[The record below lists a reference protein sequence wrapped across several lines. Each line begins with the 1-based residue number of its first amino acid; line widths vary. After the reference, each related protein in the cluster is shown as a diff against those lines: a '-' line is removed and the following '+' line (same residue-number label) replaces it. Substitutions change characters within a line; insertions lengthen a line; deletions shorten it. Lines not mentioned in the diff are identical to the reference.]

1 MRTQMSRR
9 FGMAAV
15 SGLALSL
22 VSAPSAR
29 ADLPGTG
36 IVKDVVGGATG
47 WTFDTI
53 AAGIAGWVLSGVSYF
68 VNGAVDFLRTS
79 ARPDVEAIWFA
90 GPGSPYTTVRGI
102 AVVLL
107 VGFVLLGVLQGLV
120 HGDAA
125 GMLRRVAGNL
135 PVAVVGMVATTAVV
149 GRLLALTDA
158 LSDAVLSGTGGQALH
173 FLSGLG
179 GTAGGAVS
187 GFAAVVL
194 GLVAVLA
201 ALVLWVELIVRASLV
216 YLLVAISPIGFA
228 ATLWPAARGFLR
240 KTVEVLIAV
249 IASKFVI
256 CVALSIGV
264 AALAGAGG
272 NGLTETA
279 AAPAVSGMAPS
290 VGVSLATLLIGAVI
304 LALAAFSPF
313 LVLRLIPLAEGAL
326 VAQGISRGP
335 ARAVQAGAA
344 TYSSTRTLSRLS
356 GSGGAGAAGA
366 GDGANAA
373 ATGPARSGP
382 AGAGFTKATAGGSGA
397 ASGAGAAAGAAGAL
411 RVPFDISRQKASGQA
426 DAARANGSRV
436 NGGPSQPGS
445 PDANGGGQR

>member
-1 MRTQMSRR
+1 VV
-9 FGMAAV
+9 AAV
-15 SGLALSL
+15 SGLVLTLA
-22 VSAPSAR
+22 SAPSAR

-36 IVKDVVGGATG
+36 IVKDVIGGATG
-47 WTFDTI
+47 WTFGTI
-53 AAGIAGWVLSGVSYF
+53 AAGIAEWVLGGVSYF

-79 ARPDVEAIWFA
+79 ARPDVEAAWFS
-90 GPGSPYTTVRGI
+90 GPGSPYATVRGV
-102 AVVLL
+102 ALVLL
-107 VGFVLLGVLQGLV
+107 IGFVLLGVLQGLV
-120 HGDAA
+120 HGDAP
-125 GMLRRVAGNL
+125 GMLKRVAGRL
-135 PVAVVGMVATTAVV
+135 PVAVVGMVVTTVV
-149 GRLLALTDA
+149 AGRLLALTDA

-173 FLSGLG
+173 FLSGFS
-179 GTAGGAVS
+179 GTASGATS

-228 ATLWPAARGFLR
+228 AALWPAARGFLR

-264 AALAGAGG
+264 AALAGADG
-272 NGLTETA
+272 NGATETA
-279 AAPAVSGMAPS
+279 AGPAVSGMAPS

-356 GSGGAGAAGA
+356 GSSGAGAGGA
-366 GDGANAA
+366 SAAANAA
-373 ATGPARSGP
+373 PPGPAQSVS
-382 AGAGFTKATAGGSGA
+382 AGAGFTKAAAGGGA

-411 RVPFDISRQKASGQA
+411 RVPFDATRQKASGQA
-426 DAARANGSRV
+426 DAARANGSRG
-436 NGGPSQPGS
+436 NGRPSQSGS
-445 PDANGGGQR
+445 PETNGGQR

>member
-1 MRTQMSRR
+1 MRSQRNCR
-9 FGMAAV
+9 FGTAAA
-15 SGLALSL
+15 SGLVLTLAT
-22 VSAPSAR
+22 APSAR

-36 IVKDVVGGATG
+36 IVKDVIGGATG
-47 WTFDTI
+47 WTFGTI
-53 AAGIAGWVLSGVSYF
+53 AAGIAEWVLGGVSYF

-79 ARPDVEAIWFA
+79 ARPDVEAAWFA
-90 GPGSPYTTVRGI
+90 GPGSPYATVRGV
-102 AVVLL
+102 ALVLL

-125 GMLRRVAGNL
+125 GMLKRVAGRL
-135 PVAVVGMVATTAVV
+135 PIAVVGMVVTTVV
-149 GRLLALTDA
+149 AGRLLALTDA
-158 LSDAVLSGTGGQALH
+158 LSNAMLSGTGGQALH
-173 FLSGLG
+173 FLSGFS
-179 GTAGGAVS
+179 GTASGATS
-187 GFAAVVL
+187 SFAAVVL

-272 NGLTETA
+272 NGATETA
-279 AAPAVSGMAPS
+279 AGPAVSGMAPS
-290 VGVSLATLLIGAVI
+290 VGMSLATLLIGAVI

-356 GSGGAGAAGA
+356 GSSGAGATGASAGP
-366 GDGANAA
+366 NAA
-373 ATGPARSGP
+373 PPGPAQSAS
-382 AGAGFTKATAGGSGA
+382 AGAGFTKAAAGGGA

-411 RVPFDISRQKASGQA
+411 RVPFDATRQKASGQA
-426 DAARANGSRV
+426 DAARANGSRL
-436 NGGPSQPGS
+436 NGGPPRPGS
-445 PDANGGGQR
+445 PDTNGGGKP

>member
-1 MRTQMSRR
+1 VRSQRSRR
-9 FGMAAV
+9 FGIAAA
-15 SGLALSL
+15 SGLVFILP
-22 VSAPSAR
+22 SAPAAR

-36 IVKDVVGGATG
+36 IVKEVIGGATG
-47 WTFDTI
+47 WTFDTM
-53 AAGIAGWVLSGVSYF
+53 AAGIAGWVLGGVSYF

-79 ARPDVEAIWFA
+79 ARPDVEAVWFA
-90 GPGSPYTTVRGI
+90 GPGSPYAVVRDV

-107 VGFVLLGVLQGLV
+107 IGFVLLGLLQGLV

-125 GMLRRVAGNL
+125 GMLRRVAGRL
-135 PVAVVGMVATTAVV
+135 PVAVVGMVATTAVA

-158 LSDAVLSGTGGQALH
+158 LSDAVLSGTGGQALD
-173 FLSGLG
+173 FLSGFGSLG
-179 GTAGGAVS
+179 GATS

-240 KTVEVLIAV
+240 KTVEVLVAV

-272 NGLTETA
+272 GVPESA
-279 AAPAVSGMAPS
+279 AAPAASGMAPS

-344 TYSSTRTLSRLS
+344 TYSSSRTLSRLGGSS
-356 GSGGAGAAGA
+356 GTGAAGV
-366 GDGANAA
+366 GATAA
-373 ATGPARSGP
+373 SPGPARSGP
-382 AGAGFTKATAGGSGA
+382 AGTGATKVAGGGSGA
-397 ASGAGAAAGAAGAL
+397 APAVGAAAGAASAL
-411 RVPFDISRQKASGQA
+411 RVPFDVSRQKASGQA
-426 DAARANGSRV
+426 DAARANGSRSD
-436 NGGPSQPGS
+436 GGQSQPGT
-445 PDANGGGQR
+445 PDTNGGGQR